1 MGVRINMENKI
12 EAIDN
17 RLKLVEDAV
26 EEIIKKVDD
35 LIENNTRVHHVDLH
49 EDLKET
55 LDDNP
60 MHFTKGTEVKPDET
74 PEKPKAKK
82 RVKAKA
88 ESA

>member
-12 EAIDN
+12 DAIDN

-60 MHFTKGTEVKPDET
+60 MHFTKQPEVN
-74 PEKPKAKK
+74 EKPKAKK
-82 RVKAKA
+82 KSKAKA
-88 ESA
+88 ESV